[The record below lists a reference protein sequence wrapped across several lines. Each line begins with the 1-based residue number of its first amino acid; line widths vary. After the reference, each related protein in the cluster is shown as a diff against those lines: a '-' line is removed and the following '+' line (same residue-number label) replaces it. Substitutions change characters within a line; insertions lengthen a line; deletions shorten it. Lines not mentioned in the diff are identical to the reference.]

1 MEKISIHVNGKEHL
15 TGVGITVDKL
25 LEELG
30 YQGHLVAV
38 AVNKRCILR
47 GEYSVKVLESCDAI
61 EILAPM
67 AGG

>member
-1 MEKISIHVNGKEHL
+1 MEKISIYVNGKPHL
-15 TGVGITVDKL
+15 TGVGVTVDKL

-38 AVNKRCILR
+38 AVNEQCILR
-47 GEYSVKVLESCDAI
+47 REYSAKVLEPCDAI
-61 EILAPM
+61 EILTPM

>member
-1 MEKISIHVNGKEHL
+1 MGKILIRVNGKEHL
-15 TGVGITVDKL
+15 TGIGITVDKL

-30 YQGHLVAV
+30 YQSHLVAV
-38 AVNKRCILR
+38 ALNERCVLR
-47 GEYSVKVLESCDAI
+47 GEYSVKILEACDAV